1 LTEKTQISIKHG
13 WLFVLCL
20 WLAISGCSILTKANV
35 PENTATITLVLPT
48 ITMQWTSTNTP
59 VLTATQTPAIIPLP
73 IDTATP
79 TETSTPASVVRF
91 AVIGDYGSGNE
102 NAGDVAALIKSWQ
115 PDLIITTGDNNY
127 PMGEYETID
136 NRVGQFFSDYIYPY
150 HGDYG
155 KGGQEN
161 LFFPTLGNHDWMTD
175 DAKPYFDYFT
185 LPGNERYYDFTRGV
199 VHFFAIDSD
208 SNEPDGVGAS
218 TKQAQWLM
226 QSLAA
231 ATEPWKIVYM
241 HQPPYS
247 SGKHGSIDWAQ
258 WPYRAWGATAVLCGH
273 DHDYERLI
281 IDDLPYFVN
290 GLGGGA
296 IYDFD
301 APLDGSQVR
310 YNSDYGAMLVTAEAA
325 QINFQFITRSGAVI
339 DDYTITAPQ

>member
-1 LTEKTQISIKHG
+1 LVEKTNPAIKLG
-13 WLFVLCL
+13 WIILFCLC
-20 WLAISGCSILTKANV
+20 LAISGCSLITKIDTPA
-35 PENTATITLVLPT
+35 ETATSTTELPT
-48 ITMQWTSTNTP
+48 ITQQWTATSTP
-59 VLTATQTPAIIPLP
+59 FPIASQTPAIIPLSV
-73 IDTATP
+73 DTATA
-79 TETSTPASVVRF
+79 TATATPERVVRF
-91 AVIGDYGSGNE
+91 AVIGDYGSGNQ

-115 PDLIITTGDNNY
+115 PDVIITTGDNNY

-136 NRVGQFFSDYIYPY
+136 NRVGQFFSEYIFPY

-175 DAKPYFDYFT
+175 SAKPYFDYFT
-185 LPGNERYYDFTRGV
+185 LPGNERYYDFSLGI
-199 VHFFAIDSD
+199 VHFFAVDSD
-208 SNEPDGVGAS
+208 SNEPDGVGSS
-218 TKQAQWLM
+218 TKQAEWLM

-247 SGKHGSIDWAQ
+247 SGMHGSIDWAQ

-281 IDDLPYFVN
+281 IDGFPYFVN
-290 GLGGGA
+290 GLGGGE

-301 APLDGSQVR
+301 APIDGSQVR
-310 YNSDYGAMLVTAEAA
+310 YNSDYGAMLVTADTV
-325 QINFQFITRSGAVI
+325 QINFQFITRSGEVI
-339 DDYTITAPQ
+339 DNYTITNQK